1 MGMFSFLKDAGQKLF
16 GAKHEEEVAADPG
29 AANMAA
35 SQAIV
40 DYISAQGLSANGLA
54 VAFDGASSTV
64 TVSGDAATQED
75 KEKIL
80 LCAGNV
86 DGVASVED
94 NMTCLIPETEQIT
107 FHMVQKGDTLS
118 AIAKEVYGDA
128 NKYNTIFE
136 ANKPMLAHPDKIY
149 PGQNLRIPKLA

>member
-16 GAKHEEEVAADPG
+16 GKHEEAADPAVANAS
-29 AANMAA
+29 AA
-35 SQAIV
+35 QAIT
-40 DYISAQGLSANGLA
+40 DYIAAQGLTANGLT
-54 VAFDGASSTV
+54 VAFDGASSVV
-64 TVSGDAATQED
+64 TVGGEAPDSAT

-94 NMTCLIPETEQIT
+94 NMTCLIPESEQIT

-118 AIAKEVYGDA
+118 AIAKAVYGDA

-136 ANKPMLAHPDKIY
+136 ANKPMLSHPDKIY

>member
-16 GAKHEEEVAADPG
+16 GSKHEEEVVANPE
-29 AANMAA
+29 AANAA
-35 SQAIV
+35 AAQAIV
-40 DYISAQGLSANGLA
+40 DYIAAQGLTANGLA
-54 VAFDGASSTV
+54 VAFDGATSTV

-86 DGVASVED
+86 AGVSCVND
-94 NMTCLIPETEQIT
+94 NMTAPAAEEPQ
-107 FHMVQKGDTLS
+107 FYEVKSGDTLS
-118 AIAKEVYGDA
+118 AISKAVYGNA
-128 NKYNTIFE
+128 NHYNEIFE
-136 ANKPMLAHPDKIY
+136 ANKPMLSSPDRIY

>member
-16 GAKHEEEVAADPG
+16 GSKPKEQAVADPAAADQ
-29 AANMAA
+29 AA
-35 SQAIV
+35 SKAIL
-40 DYISAQGLSANGLA
+40 DYINSMGLSATNLA

-64 TVSGDAATQED
+64 TVSGDATSQED

-86 DGVASVED
+86 NGVASVND
-94 NMTCLIPETEQIT
+94 NMTAPAAEEPQ
-107 FHMVQKGDTLS
+107 FYMVKSGDTLS
-118 AIAKEVYGDA
+118 KISKEVYGDA

-136 ANKPMLAHPDKIY
+136 ANKPMLSHPDKIY
-149 PGQNLRIPKLA
+149 PGQNLRIPKL

>member
-16 GAKHEEEVAADPG
+16 GAKHEEEVAADPA
-29 AANMAA
+29 AANMSA

-86 DGVASVED
+86 AGVASVND
-94 NMTCLIPETEQIT
+94 NMTCSAPAEEIR
-107 FHMVQKGDTLS
+107 FHMVEAGDTLS
-118 AIAKEVYGDA
+118 KISKEVYGNA
-128 NKYNTIFE
+128 NHYNEIFE
-136 ANKPMLAHPDKIY
+136 ANKPMLSDMDKIY

>member
-16 GAKHEEEVAADPG
+16 GAKHEEATAADPA
-29 AANMAA
+29 AANAAA

-40 DYISAQGLSANGLA
+40 DYISAQGLTANGLA
-54 VAFDGASSTV
+54 VAFDGATSTV

-86 DGVASVED
+86 SGVSCVND
-94 NMTCLIPETEQIT
+94 NMTAPAAEEPQ
-107 FHMVQKGDTLS
+107 FHTVKSGDTLS
-118 AIAKEVYGDA
+118 HISKEVYGDA
-128 NKYNTIFE
+128 NKYNVIFE
-136 ANKPMLAHPDKIY
+136 ANKPMLSSPDKIY
-149 PGQNLRIPKLA
+149 PGQNLRIPKL